1 MRGLLLLV
9 PAVGCGASLGT
20 NSGGP
25 GDDDQPDAPSVTPE
39 GPTALGPWGAPQKIS
54 IASDGVANEDDGTL
68 SYSGLELVF
77 AVVNTADANRKDLF
91 YTSRPDLQSSFGAA
105 TKLPFSINL
114 SSEETPR
121 FSADDLTLF
130 FAMTDPGGV
139 NGLDIYKV
147 TRPDPGSTSWSA
159 PIAVGGVSAAGT
171 DKWFMP
177 CGGNRYLMIV
187 GADIAEG
194 VLGAGAPAIVAEL
207 SSTSGETGTFLT
219 QDCLTVYFASS
230 RPDGLT
236 NRIYRSTRPDLA
248 TPWSVPTV
256 VSDFADLGGDQ
267 QDPFIATDDRT
278 FVFVSNIGGSNDVY
292 ISTR

>member
-1 MRGLLLLV
+1 MRGILAVLV
-9 PAVGCGASLGT
+9 SGCGATLGG
-20 NSGGP
+20 SVGP
-25 GDDDQPDAPSVTPE
+25 GDDSPMPDAPADRGDAPV
-39 GPTALGPWGAPQKIS
+39 ALGPWGPPQKITP
-54 IASDGVANEDDGTL
+54 AADGGANEDDGSL

-91 YTSRPDLQSSFGAA
+91 YTSRPDLGSPFGPAI
-105 TKLPFSINL
+105 KLPFSIDG

-130 FAMTDPGGV
+130 FAMTDPGGTT
-139 NGLDIYKV
+139 GLDIYRV

-159 PIAVGGVSAAGT
+159 PTVVGGVNSAGT

-194 VLGAGAPAIVAEL
+194 VLGSGAPAMVPEL
-207 SSTSGETGTFLT
+207 SSASGETGTFLT
-219 QDCLTVYFASS
+219 EDCLTAYFASS
-230 RPDGLT
+230 RPDGVT

-248 TPWSVPTV
+248 TPWSTPAV
-256 VSDFADLGGDQ
+256 VVDFAGLGGDQ
-267 QDPFIATDDRT
+267 QDPFLASDDRT
-278 FVFVSNIGGSNDVY
+278 FVFVSNVDGTNDVY